1 MKTKIHF
8 TLLTA
13 LTIVAGCSKPAD
25 TKTAEPEK
33 PAAEAKVKQNAAG
46 ETVLTV
52 DAETQKRIALKIE
65 NLAATEGTPEVKGFG
80 RVIDAATL
88 SSALADLETA
98 RGAAEVSGKELERLT
113 TLAKQ
118 GNASDRALQ
127 TAEAAAKHDELA
139 LAAARAKFATGWGG
153 KLAENSADTLKSL
166 ADGAALVRIDLAAG
180 EFLKSPPHGARIV
193 SLNDAASFVSAEFFD
208 AGTGVD
214 PMTQQQSFLFLAKQS
229 SLAPGAAVT
238 GWLKTD
244 GEKTS
249 GVTIPADAVLRHD
262 GKAWIYLQSGETE
275 FARHE
280 IELDRPTDGGWFS
293 VELSATNKVVTS
305 GAQTVLSAE
314 LSGGGFTTGA
324 RD

>member
-1 MKTKIHF
+1 MKTKIHS
-8 TLLTA
+8 TLLAA
-13 LTIVAGCSKPAD
+13 LALAAGCSKPAD

-52 DAETQKRIALKIE
+52 DAETQKRIAPKIE
-65 NLAATEGTPEVKGFG
+65 NLVATEWTPEIKGFG
-80 RVIDAATL
+80 RVVDAATL
-88 SSALADLETA
+88 ASALTDLETA
-98 RGAAEVSGKELERLT
+98 RGAAEVSGKELARVT

-139 LAAARAKFATGWGG
+139 LAAARAKFATSWGG

-193 SLNDAASFVSAEFFD
+193 SLNDTASFVNADFFD
-208 AGTGVD
+208 VGAGVD
-214 PMTQQQSFLFLAKQS
+214 PQTQQQSFLFLARQS
-229 SLAPGAAVT
+229 SLVPGAAVT
-238 GWLKTD
+238 GFLKTD

-249 GVTIPADAVLRHD
+249 GVTIPADAVLRNE
-262 GKAWIYLQSGETE
+262 GKAWIYLQSSDTE

-293 VELSATNKVVTS
+293 SELSATNKVVTV
-305 GAQTVLSAE
+305 GAQQLLSEE
-314 LSGGGFTTGA
+314 LKGLGGGE
-324 RD
+324 